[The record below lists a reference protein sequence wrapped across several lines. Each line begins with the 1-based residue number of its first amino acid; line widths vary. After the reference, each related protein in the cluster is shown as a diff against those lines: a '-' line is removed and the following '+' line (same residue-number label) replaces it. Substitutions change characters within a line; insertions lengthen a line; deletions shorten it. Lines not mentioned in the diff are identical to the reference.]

1 MNINYSEN
9 VLSELKIALSYYIKG
24 LTVKE
29 TSTDFFLEVQ
39 RITENALLSYSVIDF
54 RKNNFL
60 EPDISI
66 TNKYIIIDL
75 NNEHCKHSPSKKH
88 IKIKVPYIDKRVS
101 ENPDIKTNY
110 VLGGLVEITISK
122 D

>member
-1 MNINYSEN
+1 MNINYTEN

-29 TSTDFFLEVQ
+29 TSNDFFFEIQ

-60 EPDISI
+60 EPDISV
-66 TNKYIIIDL
+66 TNKHIIIDL
-75 NNEHCKHSPSKKH
+75 NNEHCKHSTSKKH
-88 IKIKVPYIDKRVS
+88 IIIQIPYIEKRVS
-101 ENPDIKTNY
+101 ENPEIKTNY